1 MWPWCQRQGWRDPDA
16 IYRCPSVPSQKEAR
30 EWKWASFF
38 KDYECISEVERN
50 EWRVFDILQ
59 ENVWRSYDS
68 KVHAWT
74 TEFFNR
80 LTKVTTNMSC
90 LVLISYK
97 KNSITEILEI
107 KKNVTSLNII
117 FYYVIKMI
125 FFYHVQLL
133 FILRVYAH
141 IHVNFK

>member
-90 LVLISYK
+90 LVLIY
-97 KNSITEILEI
+97 I
-107 KKNVTSLNII
+107 KKALLKFWKLRKMSQVWILYFIMLLKWYFLSRAAT
-117 FYYVIKMI
+117 FYTASVCTYSCK
-125 FFYHVQLL
+125 F
-133 FILRVYAH
+133 
-141 IHVNFK
+141 

>member
-68 KVHAWT
+68 KVYAWT
-74 TEFFNR
+74 TEFFDR

-90 LVLISYK
+90 LVLIY
-97 KNSITEILEI
+97 I
-107 KKNVTSLNII
+107 KKALLKFWKLRKMSQVWILYFIMLLKWYFLSRAAT
-117 FYYVIKMI
+117 FYTASVCTYSCK
-125 FFYHVQLL
+125 F
-133 FILRVYAH
+133 
-141 IHVNFK
+141 

>member
-1 MWPWCQRQGWRDPDA
+1 M
-16 IYRCPSVPSQKEAR
+16 
-30 EWKWASFF
+30 
-38 KDYECISEVERN
+38 
-50 EWRVFDILQ
+50 
-59 ENVWRSYDS
+59 
-68 KVHAWT
+68 
-74 TEFFNR
+74 
-80 LTKVTTNMSC
+80 TKVTTNMSC
-90 LVLISYK
+90 LVLIYI

>member
-1 MWPWCQRQGWRDPDA
+1 MWPWCQRQGRRDPDA

-68 KVHAWT
+68 KVHART

-90 LVLISYK
+90 LVLIYI

-117 FYYVIKMI
+117 FYHVIKLI

>member
-1 MWPWCQRQGWRDPDA
+1 MWPWCQRQGRRDPDA

-90 LVLISYK
+90 LVLIYI

-133 FILRVYAH
+133 FILRAYAH

>member
-1 MWPWCQRQGWRDPDA
+1 MWPWCQRQGRRDPDA

-97 KNSITEILEI
+97 KTALPKFWKLRKMSQVWVLYFTMLFKWYFFITCSYFLYCECMH
-107 KKNVTSLNII
+107 I
-117 FYYVIKMI
+117 FM
-125 FFYHVQLL
+125 
-133 FILRVYAH
+133 
-141 IHVNFK
+141 

>member
-1 MWPWCQRQGWRDPDA
+1 
-16 IYRCPSVPSQKEAR
+16 
-30 EWKWASFF
+30 
-38 KDYECISEVERN
+38 
-50 EWRVFDILQ
+50 
-59 ENVWRSYDS
+59 
-68 KVHAWT
+68 
-74 TEFFNR
+74 
-80 LTKVTTNMSC
+80 MSC
-90 LVLISYK
+90 LVLIYI

-133 FILRVYAH
+133 FILRMYAH

>member
-1 MWPWCQRQGWRDPDA
+1 MWPWCQRQGRRDPDA

-38 KDYECISEVERN
+38 KDYECIFEVERN

-74 TEFFNR
+74 TEFFNW

-107 KKNVTSLNII
+107 KKNVTSLSII
-117 FYYVIKMI
+117 FYYVI
-125 FFYHVQLL
+125 
-133 FILRVYAH
+133 
-141 IHVNFK
+141 

>member
-1 MWPWCQRQGWRDPDA
+1 MWPWCQRQGRGDPDA
-16 IYRCPSVPSQKEAR
+16 IYRCPSVSSQKEAR

-90 LVLISYK
+90 LVLIYI

>member
-80 LTKVTTNMSC
+80 LIKVTTNMSC
-90 LVLISYK
+90 LVLIYI